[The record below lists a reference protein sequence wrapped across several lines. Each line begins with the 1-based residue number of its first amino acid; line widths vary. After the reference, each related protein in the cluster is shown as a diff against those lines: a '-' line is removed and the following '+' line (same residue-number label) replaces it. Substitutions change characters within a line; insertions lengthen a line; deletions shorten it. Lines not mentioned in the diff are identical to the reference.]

1 MQQAAQGAAQVSGH
15 IGEVN
20 RGASDT
26 GTSAGQ
32 VHSSARALSNESSR
46 LKSEVEQFLANV
58 RAG

>member
-1 MQQAAQGAAQVSGH
+1 VQQAAQGAAQVTSN

-26 GTSAGQ
+26 GASAGQ
-32 VHSSARALSNESSR
+32 VHSSARALSTESNR
-46 LKSEVEQFLANV
+46 LKSEVEQFLLTV

>member
-1 MQQAAQGAAQVSGH
+1 VGAAEVSSH

-26 GTSAGQ
+26 GASAEQ
-32 VHSSARALSNESSR
+32 VHGAARALSNESHR
-46 LKSEVEQFLANV
+46 LKSEVEQFLATV